1 MFVFLLP
8 FFFAYFLF
16 QLKKVER
23 VKECIDFWVD
33 LSYYILDIEE
43 PEDELEELKEK
54 KEIVPEKIEP
64 KYEEKYMEQLNL
76 LDTDFIF
83 TQEEEVLK
91 ETLFNTEKEKIQ
103 RNIYHFEREIHYLY
117 SEMNK
122 KFFQKE
128 EEEEDLQT
136 QDFDLQEYQE
146 ETTNKIQLL
155 EKELDHLKKCEK
167 DDESLYEKAEKNVV
181 EQRLEKLKNSF
192 IMEKTPLGNV
202 VMYYN
207 AKRETFEYY
216 SDSSIPYRFLEVVA
230 RKYVTTFHCRPLYVI
245 MEDELKKYEKKLELQ
260 KEKQEKQLQIQQS
273 QQVKKPIFAKFKS
286 YNKEAGS
293 GRVNKAPPPKNS
305 IPNTKSNSNGSK
317 NSNEPCIL
325 KENANRY
332 TYEGRFSNFNPLQKI
347 ERKQVDKKYA
357 ISFSDFKKMQKIE
370 MQKIEK

>member
-16 QLKKVER
+16 QLKKSER

-43 PEDELEELKEK
+43 LEDELEQVEK
-54 KEIVPEKIEP
+54 KEVVPEKIQP

-76 LDTDFIF
+76 LDSDFIF
-83 TQEEEVLK
+83 TEDEEHLK
-91 ETLFNTEKEKIQ
+91 ETMFNGEKEKLQ

-117 SEMNK
+117 SELNK

-128 EEEEDLQT
+128 EEDL

-155 EKELDHLKKCEK
+155 EKELEELKKSEK
-167 DDESLYEKAEKNVV
+167 DDESLYEKAEKSVV

-192 IMEKTPLGNV
+192 VMEKTPLGNV

-245 MEDELKKYEKKLELQ
+245 MEEELKKYEKKLELQ
-260 KEKQEKQLQIQQS
+260 KEKKEKQILQNQNN

-305 IPNTKSNSNGSK
+305 IPNTKSNSNNSK
-317 NSNEPCIL
+317 NNNEPCIL

-357 ISFSDFKKMQKIE
+357 TSFSDFKKMQKIE
-370 MQKIEK
+370 MQNIMK

>member
-8 FFFAYFLF
+8 FFFVYFLF
-16 QLKKVER
+16 QLKKVREH
-23 VKECIDFWVD
+23 IDFWVD

-43 PEDELEELKEK
+43 PEEEELKEV
-54 KEIVPEKIEP
+54 VPEKIEP

-76 LDTDFIF
+76 LDSDFIF
-83 TQEEEVLK
+83 TEEEDKLK
-91 ETLFNTEKEKIQ
+91 KTLFNAEKEKLQ

-117 SEMNK
+117 SELNK
-122 KFFQKE
+122 NSSQKE
-128 EEEEDLQT
+128 EEKDLQDT

-146 ETTNKIQLL
+146 ETINKIQLL
-155 EKELDHLKKCEK
+155 EKELEELKKCEK
-167 DDESLYEKAEKNVV
+167 DDESFYEKAEKNVV

-192 IMEKTPLGNV
+192 VMEKTPLGNV

-216 SDSSIPYRFLEVVA
+216 SDSTIPYRFLEVVA

-260 KEKQEKQLQIQQS
+260 KEKKEKQLILQQS
-273 QQVKKPIFAKFKS
+273 QQIKKPIFAKFKS

-305 IPNTKSNSNGSK
+305 IPNTKSNSNNSK
-317 NSNEPCIL
+317 NNNEPCIL

-357 ISFSDFKKMQKIE
+357 TSFSDFKKMQKME
-370 MQKIEK
+370 DMQYRKWKTEKEK

>member
-1 MFVFLLP
+1 MFVFLLPLP

-16 QLKKVER
+16 QLKKVEI

-43 PEDELEELKEK
+43 SEDDLEELKEK
-54 KEIVPEKIEP
+54 KEVVPEKIEP

-83 TQEEEVLK
+83 TQEEDELK
-91 ETLFNTEKEKIQ
+91 ETLFKAEKEKMQ

-117 SEMNK
+117 SELNK
-122 KFFQKE
+122 NSSQKE
-128 EEEEDLQT
+128 EKELQENE
-136 QDFDLQEYQE
+136 DFDLQEYQE
-146 ETTNKIQLL
+146 ETIHKIQLL
-155 EKELDHLKKCEK
+155 EKELEELKKCET
-167 DDESLYEKAEKNVV
+167 DDESFYEKAEKSVV

-192 IMEKTPLGNV
+192 VMEKTPLGNV

-216 SDSSIPYRFLEVVA
+216 SDSNIPYRFLEVVA

-245 MEDELKKYEKKLELQ
+245 MEEELKKYEKKLELQ
-260 KEKQEKQLQIQQS
+260 KEKKEKQILQNQNKS

-305 IPNTKSNSNGSK
+305 IPNSKSNSNNSK

-370 MQKIEK
+370 K

>member
-1 MFVFLLP
+1 MFVFLLPLP

-23 VKECIDFWVD
+23 VKECIDFWLD

-43 PEDELEELKEK
+43 PEEVEEKEK
-54 KEIVPEKIEP
+54 KEIEPEKIEP

-83 TQEEEVLK
+83 TQEEDELK
-91 ETLFNTEKEKIQ
+91 ETLFNTEKEKLQ

-117 SEMNK
+117 SELNK
-122 KFFQKE
+122 NSSQKE
-128 EEEEDLQT
+128 EKDLQEL
-136 QDFDLQEYQE
+136 QENEDFDLQEYQE
-146 ETTNKIQLL
+146 ETINKIQNL
-155 EKELDHLKKCEK
+155 EKELEELKKCEK
-167 DDESLYEKAEKNVV
+167 DDESLYEKAEKSVV

-192 IMEKTPLGNV
+192 VMEKTPLGNV

-216 SDSSIPYRFLEVVA
+216 SDSTIPYRFLEVVA

-245 MEDELKKYEKKLELQ
+245 MEEELKKYEKKLELQ
-260 KEKQEKQLQIQQS
+260 KELQKEKQLLQNQHKNHQI
-273 QQVKKPIFAKFKS
+273 KKPIFAKFKS

-305 IPNTKSNSNGSK
+305 IPNTKTNSNNSNSNQY
-317 NSNEPCIL
+317 CIL

-347 ERKQVDKKYA
+347 QRKQVDKKYA
-357 ISFSDFKKMQKIE
+357 ISFSDFKKMQNI
-370 MQKIEK
+370 QKK